1 MHVLVFAVGIKVV
14 VTSTNCKL
22 GCSKNPEQ
30 VPPPHQLQIA
40 EYVKEILQLFF
51 LLQIKKEELSED
63 GSGDGA
69 KFNKSNR
76 CQHQHL
82 LFMSTIKFVQLQQL
96 ISISTLQLTN
106 SNNESNS
113 TSTQILKSAT
123 LANHVKI
130 NTA

>member
-82 LFMSTIKFVQLQQL
+82 LFMSTIKFVQLQQP
-96 ISISTLQLTN
+96 ISISTLQT
-106 SNNESNS
+106 
-113 TSTQILKSAT
+113 
-123 LANHVKI
+123 H
-130 NTA
+130 